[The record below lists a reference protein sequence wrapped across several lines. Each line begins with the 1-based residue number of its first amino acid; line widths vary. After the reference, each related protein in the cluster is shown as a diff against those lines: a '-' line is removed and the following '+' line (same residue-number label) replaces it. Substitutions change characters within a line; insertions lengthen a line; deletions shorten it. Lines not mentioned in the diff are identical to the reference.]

1 MVKFSHEKTFRDRG
15 SGFMKKENICEECG
29 EEKEIETYILEKYG
43 FRVCEAC
50 LVVNSNKI

>member
-1 MVKFSHEKTFRDRG
+1 
-15 SGFMKKENICEECG
+15 MKKENICDECG

-43 FRVCEAC
+43 FSVCEAC

>member
-1 MVKFSHEKTFRDRG
+1 
-15 SGFMKKENICEECG
+15 MKKENICDECG

-50 LVVNSNKI
+50 LVVNSNKTRL